1 MTRRSLLWL
10 AGLAALTIVV
20 EIVLGWSILPDSY
33 DSIVN
38 YLWVEVPIYAVAVIV
53 VLRDKGADPAGT
65 RRAVALILV
74 VAAALRVMAVPVGLE
89 STDINRYVWDGRV
102 QGAGINP
109 YGHIPAEPALAFL
122 RDDDIY
128 PEINR
133 KDYAPTI
140 YPPFAQIVFF
150 LTTRISE
157 QLWVMKSVMVGF
169 DCLTIWALMQLLKAR
184 QIPPTR
190 ILLYAWHPLPIWEFA
205 ADGHIDSVA
214 VACLC
219 LSLLAAELRRPVL
232 AGIALGAAT
241 LTKVFPVLIGPTLY
255 RRWDWKLPLAG
266 FATIVILYL
275 PYVSAGK
282 KLLGY
287 SSGYSNE
294 EHFSDGLGV
303 YPWLLAKHI
312 LPGLPQSVFAFYWP
326 LVALALLGI
335 GLVSVFRARSFPVDI
350 CGAFLIATTFTF
362 LTSPHYIWY
371 MAWLVPFLC
380 FYPFW
385 SVVWLTGAATFMN
398 NLEWPN
404 NLVGGSIVFLPFLA
418 IVLCEFGIRLF
429 RERRKSNGDSVAI
442 EAG

>member
-1 MTRRSLLWL
+1 MTLRSLLWL
-10 AGLAALTIVV
+10 AALAALTIAV
-20 EIVLGWSILPDSY
+20 EIIIGWSILPDSY

-38 YLWVEVPIYAVAVIV
+38 YLWVEVPIYAFAVIV

-65 RRAVALILV
+65 RRAVVFILV
-74 VAAALRVMAVPVGLE
+74 VAAALRVMAVPIGIE

-109 YGHIPAEPALAFL
+109 YGHIPADPSLAFL
-122 RDDDIY
+122 RDDEIY

-150 LTTRISE
+150 LTTRVSQ
-157 QLWVMKSVMVGF
+157 QLWAMKSVMIGF
-169 DCLTIWALMQLLKAR
+169 DGVTIWALMRLLKAR
-184 QIPPTR
+184 RIPPTR
-190 ILLYAWHPLPIWEFA
+190 ILLYAWHPLPIWEFG

-219 LSLLAAELRRPVL
+219 LALLAAEVRRPVL

-241 LTKVFPVLIGPTLY
+241 LTKVFPVLVGPALY

-266 FATIVILYL
+266 FATIVVLYL
-275 PYVSAGK
+275 PYAGAGK

-287 SSGYSNE
+287 SSGYSAE

-312 LPGLPQSVFAFYWP
+312 LPDLPQSTFAFYWP
-326 LVALALLGI
+326 LVALALLGL
-335 GLVSVFRARSFPVDI
+335 GLRSAFRERSAATDI

-380 FYPFW
+380 FYPLC
-385 SVVWLTGAATFMN
+385 SVIWLTGAATFMN
-398 NLEWPN
+398 NLEWPADF
-404 NLVGGSIVFLPFLA
+404 VGGSIVFLTFLA
-418 IVLCEFGIRLF
+418 IAICEFGIRLL
-429 RERRKSNGDSVAI
+429 REKRKRHGDLVAI

>member
-1 MTRRSLLWL
+1 MTRRSLLYLVAL
-10 AGLAALTIVV
+10 AVLTVVV
-20 EIVLGWSILPDSY
+20 EIILGWSILPDSY

-38 YLWVEVPIYAVAVIV
+38 YLWVEVPIYVIAVVV

-65 RRAVALILV
+65 RRAVAFILV
-74 VAAALRVMAVPVGLE
+74 VAAALRVMAVPIGIE

-109 YGHIPAEPALAFL
+109 YGHIPADPSLAFL
-122 RDDDIY
+122 RDEEIY

-150 LTTRISE
+150 LTTRVSQ

-169 DCLTIWALMQLLKAR
+169 DALTIWALMRLLEAR
-184 QIPPTR
+184 RIPPTR
-190 ILLYAWHPLPIWEFA
+190 ILLYAWHPVPIWEFA
-205 ADGHIDSVA
+205 ADGHIDAVA

-241 LTKVFPVLIGPTLY
+241 LTKVFPVLIGPALY

-266 FATIVILYL
+266 FATIVVLYL
-275 PYVSAGK
+275 PYIGAGTAV
-282 KLLGY
+282 LGY
-287 SSGYSNE
+287 SAGYSSE
-294 EHFSDGLGV
+294 EHFSDGLAV

-312 LPGLPQSVFAFYWP
+312 VPGLPQAAFAFYWP
-326 LVALALLGI
+326 LVAVALLGL
-335 GLVSVFRARSFPVDI
+335 GLTSALRERPSSIDI

-371 MAWLVPFLC
+371 LAWLVPFLC
-380 FYPFW
+380 FYPSW
-385 SVVWLTGAATFMN
+385 SVIWLTGASTFMN
-398 NLEWPN
+398 NLYWPYDFM
-404 NLVGGSIVFLPFLA
+404 GGSMVFLPFLA
-418 IVLCEFGIRLF
+418 IASCEFAIRLF
-429 RERRKSNGDSVAI
+429 RKRRKQHGDPVAI
-442 EAG
+442 EVG

>member
-1 MTRRSLLWL
+1 MTRGSLLWL
-10 AGLAALTIVV
+10 AGLAALTLAV
-20 EIVLGWSILPDSY
+20 EIILGWSILPDSW
-33 DSIVN
+33 DPIVN
-38 YLWVEVPIYAVAVIV
+38 YMWVEVPIYVAAVVV
-53 VLRDKGADPAGT
+53 VLRDKGADRAGT
-65 RRAVALILV
+65 RRAVAFILV
-74 VAAALRVMAVPVGLE
+74 VAAVLRVMAVPIGIE

-109 YGHIPAEPALAFL
+109 YGHIPADPSLAFL
-122 RDDDIY
+122 RDDEIY

-150 LTTRISE
+150 LTTRIS
-157 QLWVMKSVMVGF
+157 QKLWVMKSVMVGF
-169 DCLTIWALMQLLKAR
+169 DCLTIWALLRLLKAR

-241 LTKVFPVLIGPTLY
+241 LTKVFPVLIGPMLY

-266 FATIVILYL
+266 FVTIVILYL
-275 PYVSAGK
+275 PYISAGK
-282 KLLGY
+282 NVLGY
-287 SSGYSNE
+287 SAGYSNE
-294 EHFSDGLGV
+294 EHFADGLGV
-303 YPWLLAKHI
+303 YPWLFMKAF
-312 LPGLPQSVFAFYWP
+312 LPDLPQTVFAFYWP
-326 LVALALLGI
+326 LVALALLGL
-335 GLVSVFRARSFPVDI
+335 GLASVFRARPFPVDI

-380 FYPFW
+380 FYPSW
-385 SVVWLTGAATFMN
+385 SVIWLTGAATFMN
-398 NLEWPN
+398 NLEWPDDI
-404 NLVGGSIVFLPFLA
+404 VGGSIVFLPFLA
-418 IVLCEFGIRLF
+418 IAIFELANRRF
-429 RERRKSNGDSVAI
+429 RERRKRHGDPVAI